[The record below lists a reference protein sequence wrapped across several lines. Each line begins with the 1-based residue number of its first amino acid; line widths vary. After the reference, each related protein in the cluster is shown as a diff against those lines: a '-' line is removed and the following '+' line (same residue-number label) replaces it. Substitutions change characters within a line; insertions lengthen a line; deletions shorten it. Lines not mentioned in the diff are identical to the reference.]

1 MQINSIARTYLNPF
15 HLPEVLPRCGGD
27 PALYPTTIGINKPLP
42 TNHSSLRTP
51 KVHGVRTRRDFSHH
65 ATQKGRH
72 HRQVFPPGKEPS
84 LSPTPPYNIT
94 GSGPSGLVTAKTL
107 LHNFP
112 HGTFAPVVFDS
123 RHGVGGLWPN
133 QAHGTPVT
141 KASTPGTL
149 DPWMRT
155 NLSRFT
161 VSFSDFSW
169 ESALGSADVPIF
181 PQARQV
187 GRYLAAYCQRYI
199 PEEVLRLGQRVV
211 SAVRSPG
218 VEAESRWR
226 ISWVKESVHET
237 DSSNDEVFS
246 EDFDFLVVAS
256 GYFARPYIPDIPGL
270 AQFTGQV
277 IHSSNLGKSNGSPA
291 GHGIS
296 PSQGNMAVIGGSLS
310 GVEAASALALKESSS
325 MCNPASRSQERARQA
340 VYHIYSRPFWSLPTY
355 LPHETADDNIS
366 FLPLD
371 LALYDLS
378 RRPPGPIEYALGL
391 IPEDKAAKTNDYF
404 NALLGTEYERYG
416 HMNGANSGQKSSP
429 RPPWVAIGNEYS
441 EFVRSGTIKPTM
453 GRAIAVHPD
462 PDTGLASIKIETV
475 DGQSMVLEK
484 VSSIVLA
491 TGFTPFESLSFLP
504 ADVLAALEYSTED
517 PFLPLVLDKGG
528 TFRLEVPDIG
538 FVGFYRGPYWGI
550 MEMQARFLG
559 EAWTGQISENL
570 KTEGQRENL
579 RVLRQVDS
587 QIHRG
592 QFPMGDYVGLM
603 ESFSADLGITR
614 TELTNGENQF
624 GPVVPARYLHGVNTV
639 GNFEVQQ
646 TLKSLQANLNPHH
659 GAAQAAAALAIFRA
673 LHGSWQA
680 TQLATATGMVEANGT
695 AVFHPRYPSAPEWD
709 KEYVCEEQLEP
720 TYKESGPTAIPAAQ
734 WIFRLSEAGTS
745 HAPRIG
751 VWAVDPE
758 NTTKSAPDVWLKLTP
773 FYRKKKDG
781 EYLSGE
787 YVIYAQSIRLTD
799 ASDTTERT
807 VSERKE
813 YTFHFTGVSIA
824 SWESV
829 TYETGISEGKSIAKD
844 QRGARSRTVYER

>member
-1 MQINSIARTYLNPF
+1 MAS
-15 HLPEVLPRCGGD
+15 G
-27 PALYPTTIGINKPLP
+27 ALIPLP
-42 TNHSSLRTP
+42 YE
-51 KVHGVRTRRDFSHH
+51 
-65 ATQKGRH
+65 ATEARWY
-72 HRQVFPPGKEPS
+72 S
-84 LSPTPPYNIT
+84 

-112 HGTFAPVVFDS
+112 HGTFAPVIFDT
-123 RHGVGGLWPN
+123 RHEVGGLWPN

-141 KASTPGTL
+141 KAGTPGTL

-169 ESALGSADVPIF
+169 ESALGDADVPMF

-187 GRYLAAYCQRYI
+187 GRYLAAYRQRYI
-199 PEEVLRLGQRVV
+199 PEEVLRLGQRVI
-211 SAVRSPG
+211 SAVRSAG

-226 ISWVKESVHET
+226 ISWIKERSVRDLDGWVKHGSIDETQSFSVHET

-256 GYFARPYIPDIPGL
+256 GYFARSYIPDIPGL
-270 AQFTGQV
+270 AQFKGQV
-277 IHSSNLGKSNGSPA
+277 IHSSNFSKSKSSPA

-310 GVEAASALALKESSS
+310 GIEAASALALKESSS
-325 MCNPASRSQERARQA
+325 MCNPASRSQERARQS

-371 LALYDLS
+371 LAMYDLS

-404 NALLGTEYERYG
+404 DALLGAEYERYG
-416 HMNGANSGQKSSP
+416 HMNGANSGQNSSP
-429 RPPWVAIGNEYS
+429 RPPWVAIGNDYA
-441 EFVRSGTIKPTM
+441 EFVRSGAIKPTM
-453 GRAIAVHPD
+453 GRAIAIHPD

-475 DGQSMVLEK
+475 NGQSTVLEK

-559 EAWTGQISENL
+559 EAWTGQISETL

-579 RVLRQVDS
+579 RVLRQADS

-603 ESFSADLGITR
+603 ESFAADLGIIR
-614 TELTNGENQF
+614 TELINGENRS
-624 GPVVPARYLHGVNTV
+624 GPVVPARYLHGVNTAE
-639 GNFEVQQ
+639 NFEVQQ

-680 TQLATATGMVEANGT
+680 TQLAAATGMVEATGT

-709 KEYVCEEQLEP
+709 KEYVCEEQLKP
-720 TYKESGPTAIPAAQ
+720 MYKESGPTAIRAAQ
-734 WIFRLSEAGTS
+734 WIFRLSEGGTC

-751 VWAVDPE
+751 IWTVDPE
-758 NTTKSAPDVWLKLTP
+758 DTTKSAPDVWLKLTP

-781 EYLSGE
+781 KYLSGE
-787 YVIYAQSIRLTD
+787 YVIYAESISLTD
-799 ASDTTERT
+799 ASDMTERT
-807 VSERKE
+807 VYDRKE
-813 YTFHFTGVSIA
+813 YTFHFMGVSIT